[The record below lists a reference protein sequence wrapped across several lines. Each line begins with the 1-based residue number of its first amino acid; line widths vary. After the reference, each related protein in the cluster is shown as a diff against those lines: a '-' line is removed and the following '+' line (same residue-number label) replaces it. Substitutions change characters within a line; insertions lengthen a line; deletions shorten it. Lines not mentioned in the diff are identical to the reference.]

1 MTFGAPTALAALLL
15 IPLLLAFL
23 AWAGRR
29 RQAAVERLGAP
40 ALVAAL
46 SASVNR
52 RGRRLATRLW
62 LVAVALLV
70 LSLAR
75 PQWGTQSET
84 VEQQGI
90 QVMVALDVSESML
103 AEDVKPSRLDRA
115 KLEIADL
122 MNRMGGDEIG
132 LVLFS
137 GAAFIQFPL
146 TSDYA
151 VARSFLESARP
162 GVISRGGTA
171 IGEAIRSALTGFD
184 QRRPGQ
190 KVIVIFT
197 DGEDRESDATAAAA
211 EANDQGVV
219 VYTVGMGSPEGAQ
232 IPVFDASGA
241 AVDVKRDRA
250 GEIVVSQLD
259 EAGLQRIAESGGGH
273 YFRAGAA
280 SGGAVGGT
288 GGGIA
293 DLADELASLQAGTT
307 ESRIEVQRV
316 ERFQLFLGLGVL
328 LLVAI
333 ELVPERRRI
342 APLVLAVCA
351 GLSLTLTGCGAT
363 AADQNEAGNRAYQ
376 AEDYAA
382 AEAAYEAAQAESPDS
397 AALAYNLGNTA
408 FRQQDVDTA
417 RRRLQEALVK
427 DEGSLTA
434 QAFFNLGH
442 LAFNV
447 QQYDAA
453 IEAYK
458 AVLRLT
464 PDDVD
469 AKVNLELA
477 LQQQQAQAEQDEQEQ
492 QDQQDQE
499 QADQQDQQQQD
510 QQQGDGQEQQQA
522 DQGQQN
528 DPSQSQSGE
537 QSPDAQATQQAGG
550 QGEGQPTPQDQAGQQ
565 GQQGDPNDPSQP
577 EDQSAAG
584 DPSNRDP
591 SDRNPA
597 GGTAGRQLRGLTAT
611 EARRLLRAIG
621 GNARTL
627 QEFLQQQYIVP
638 NMSPPEQDW

>member
-1 MTFGAPTALAALLL
+1 MTFGAPAALAALLL
-15 IPLLLAFL
+15 IPLLLLFL
-23 AWAGRR
+23 SWAARR
-29 RQAAVERLGAP
+29 RQAALDRLGAP
-40 ALVAAL
+40 AMVAAL
-46 SASVNR
+46 GASVNL
-52 RGRRLATRLW
+52 RGRRLAVRLW
-62 LVAVALLV
+62 LIAVALLV

-75 PQWGTQSET
+75 PQWGTRSET

-171 IGEAIRSALTGFD
+171 IGDAIRSALTGFD

-197 DGEDRESDATAAAA
+197 DGEDRESDAAAVAA
-211 EANDQGVV
+211 EANDQGVR

-241 AVDVKRDRA
+241 AVDVKRDRG
-250 GEIVVSQLD
+250 GEVVVSKLD
-259 EAGLQRIAESGGGH
+259 EAGLQRIAESGGGS

-280 SGGAVGGT
+280 SGGTVGGI
-288 GGGIA
+288 G
-293 DLADELASLQAGTT
+293 DLAAELASLQAGTT

-333 ELVPERRRI
+333 ELVPERRRL
-342 APLVLAVCA
+342 APLLLAA
-351 GLSLTLTGCGAT
+351 GLGLSATLTGCGST
-363 AADQNEAGNRAYQ
+363 AAEQNEAGNRAFQ
-376 AEDYAA
+376 AQDYAT
-382 AEAAYEAAQAESPDS
+382 AESAYEAALAESPDS

-408 FRQQDVDTA
+408 FRQQDVETA
-417 RRRLQEALVK
+417 KRQLQKALLEDK
-427 DEGSLTA
+427 GGLTA

-464 PDDVD
+464 PDDAD

-477 LQQQQAQAEQDEQEQ
+477 LQQQQAESEKDK
-492 QDQQDQE
+492 QE
-499 QADQQDQQQQD
+499 QAKQDQQQD
-510 QQQGDGQEQQQA
+510 QQQGDQQNQQQDQQQGEQQDQQQA
-522 DQGQQN
+522 GQGQQN
-528 DPSQSQSGE
+528 DPSQSPSGE
-537 QSPDAQATQQAGG
+537 ESPNAQATQEAGG
-550 QGEGQPTPQDQAGQQ
+550 QGSGQPTPQDQAGQQ
-565 GQQGDPNDPSQP
+565 GQAGDPRDQTPP
-577 EDQSAAG
+577 KDQSAAG
-584 DPSNRDP
+584 KPADGKP
-591 SDRNPA
+591 SDRQPT
-597 GGTAGRQLRGLTAT
+597 GGAMSRQMRGLTAT